1 MEDDKRSRLNRIETV
16 ISLGIPDRVPS
27 VPLLAQ
33 FALRH
38 RNVPQSAGYKDAPTT
53 IRALVDTFDDLGG
66 YDGQL
71 AANMIWVNSS
81 WRISSAPM
89 PMRIPGKGGGDHEGL
104 QALEMEIFTLED
116 YDTIISKGWNGFL
129 AEFLPRA
136 TGRPLEKIDN
146 TQKKLLKTYLD
157 DVKTWEEHGVPVMSG
172 ATTCDPMMILSL
184 SRTLNKFTVD
194 LYRYPDKLQAA
205 MDAMVDDLIQN
216 VLDDTKATGLK
227 YVFFPLERGSGQFY
241 SLKIFERFGFP
252 YIKKMAQAFAD
263 AGLISI
269 LHFDTDWTLNMP
281 YLKDLPRGKCICELD
296 SKTDIFKAREILK
309 GHMCIMGD
317 VPASLLALGTEEDV
331 TKYCEKLTTVVGKD
345 GGFIMSTGCECP
357 IDARY
362 ENVKAMLATA
372 RNHTYA

>member
-1 MEDDKRSRLNRIETV
+1 
-16 ISLGIPDRVPS
+16 
-27 VPLLAQ
+27 
-33 FALRH
+33 
-38 RNVPQSAGYKDAPTT
+38 
-53 IRALVDTFDDLGG
+53 
-66 YDGQL
+66 
-71 AANMIWVNSS
+71 
-81 WRISSAPM
+81 
-89 PMRIPGKGGGDHEGL
+89 
-104 QALEMEIFTLED
+104 
-116 YDTIISKGWNGFL
+116 
-129 AEFLPRA
+129 
-136 TGRPLEKIDN
+136 
-146 TQKKLLKTYLD
+146 
-157 DVKTWEEHGVPVMSG
+157 
-172 ATTCDPMMILSL
+172 
-184 SRTLNKFTVD
+184 
-194 LYRYPDKLQAA
+194 
-205 MDAMVDDLIQN
+205 
-216 VLDDTKATGLK
+216 
-227 YVFFPLERGSGQFY
+227 
-241 SLKIFERFGFP
+241 
-252 YIKKMAQAFAD
+252 MAQAFAD

>member
-1 MEDDKRSRLNRIETV
+1 MEDNRKARLDRIETV
-16 ISLGIPDRVPS
+16 ISLGIPDRVPT
-27 VPLLAQ
+27 VPLIAQ
-33 FALRH
+33 FALRY
-38 RNVPQSAGYKDAPTT
+38 RNVPQSAGYKDPQST
-53 IRALVDTFDDLGG
+53 IKALTETFEALGG

-71 AANMIWVNSS
+71 AANLIWVNSS
-81 WRISSAPM
+81 WRISAAPM
-89 PMRIPGKGGGDHEGL
+89 PMRIPGKDGGEHDPL
-104 QALEMEIFTLED
+104 QALEAEIFTLED
-116 YDTIISKGWNGFL
+116 YDTIISRGWNGFL
-129 AEFLPRA
+129 SEFLPRA
-136 TGRPLEKIDN
+136 TGRPLEKIDA
-146 TQKKLLKTYLD
+146 TQKKLLKIYLEH
-157 DVKTWEEHGVPVMSG
+157 VKTWDELGVPVMSG

-194 LYRYPDKLQAA
+194 LYRQPDKVQAV

-216 VLDDTKATGLK
+216 VLDDTRATGLK

-252 YIKKMAQAFAD
+252 YIKKMADAFAA

-296 SKTDIFKAREILK
+296 SKTDIFKAKEVLK
-309 GHMCIMGD
+309 DHMCIMGD
-317 VPASLLALGTEEDV
+317 VPASLLALGTVEDV
-331 TKYCEKLTTVVGKD
+331 VNYCEKLNNIVGKD

-357 IDARY
+357 IDAKY

-372 RNHTYA
+372 RNHIYS